1 MKHIFIHAFA
11 AANLGDDLMM
21 HILCTRYPKVRF
33 QLYADKSYKTR
44 FKYLTNL
51 KVYSPSD
58 PWVRFLDR
66 LLNKVKRT
74 DMGFWKF
81 LLKTSHAT
89 VHIGGSVFT
98 QHETD
103 YQAAL
108 NLDAQLLR
116 LSKKIYIIGANFGPY
131 EDEKYCL
138 DYQSLFPGYEDIC
151 FRDQYS
157 YHLHS
162 QIPHVRFAPDVVFN
176 YKEIPS
182 CDEKK
187 QVLISMIYMDN
198 REGKYSISQYA
209 KDYEKF
215 ILRITRKYIELG
227 YTVMFLSF
235 CSFQEDEKAIE
246 HLRSL
251 LTAQELS
258 RTSLLVYNQNS
269 WDCICAFAESSLII
283 GTRFHSIILGWL
295 CGKRVLP
302 LVYDNKTLHTLQDNH
317 VEEYVTLDCL
327 AELSEEAIDKKA
339 LDLIHS
345 PPFNATQLI
354 EQAREQFA
362 GLDKMLVQENK

>member
-21 HILCTRYPKVRF
+21 HILCTRYPNVSFR
-33 QLYADKSYKTR
+33 LYADKSYKAR
-44 FKYLTNL
+44 FKYLSNL

-58 PWVRFLDR
+58 SWVRFMDGI
-66 LLNKVKRT
+66 LNKVKRT

-81 LLKTSHAT
+81 LLKTSHAA

-98 QHETD
+98 QHQTD

-116 LSKKIYIIGANFGPY
+116 LSKKTYIIGANFGPY
-131 EDEKYCL
+131 QDEKYCL
-138 DYQSLFPGYEDIC
+138 DYQRLFHGYEDIC

-157 YHLHS
+157 YDLHS
-162 QIPHVRFAPDVVFN
+162 EIPNVRFAPDVVFN
-176 YKEIPS
+176 YTVPPS
-182 CDEKK
+182 CEEKK

-198 REGKYSISQYA
+198 RGGKYSISQYA
-209 KDYEKF
+209 KDYERF
-215 ILRITRKYIELG
+215 ILRITRKYIDLG
-227 YTVMFLSF
+227 YTIVFLSF

-246 HLRSL
+246 HVRTL

-258 RTSLLVYNQNS
+258 RTSLLVYNQNAGE
-269 WDCICAFAESSLII
+269 CIRTFAQSSLII

-317 VEEYVTLDCL
+317 IEEYVTLDCL
-327 AELSEEAIDKKA
+327 EGLSEEAIDETA
-339 LDLIHS
+339 LQLIQS
-345 PPFNATQLI
+345 IPFDATQLI
-354 EQAREQFA
+354 AQASQQFA